1 MEIKK
6 VKISKIKLNPNNP
19 RFIRDDQFERL
30 CKSLKEFPEMAQ
42 LREVVVDENM
52 VILGGNMRFRAMKE
66 NGEKEVVVKIADGL
80 SEQQK
85 REFIIKDN
93 SGFGSWD
100 FEMLANDFGE
110 LPLEDWGLDISGM
123 ETAADLEP
131 ENLDS
136 LESDNLSFSAQIVS
150 IRNKIANGMKEPAE
164 EKSAAL
170 LRAEIL
176 IIETLRK
183 NEYYSD

>member
-30 CKSLKEFPEMAQ
+30 CKSLKEFPEMAK

-66 NGEKEVVVKIADGL
+66 NGEKEVWIKIADGL

-110 LPLEDWGLDISGM
+110 LPLEDWGLNIPAQPDFAPGT
-123 ETAADLEP
+123 EE
-131 ENLDS
+131 EQGKLD
-136 LESDNLSFSAQIVS
+136 E
-150 IRNKIANGMKEPAE
+150 KEPTVCPE
-164 EKSAAL
+164 CGHSWIK
-170 LRAEIL
+170 
-176 IIETLRK
+176 
-183 NEYYSD
+183 